1 MVLNSNGEEIQWHN
15 NGMQNHES
23 LFTLDNA
30 NCEYSRQDNAIV
42 WDNTLTL
49 DVETTAHP
57 TEQIVSTLINY

>member
-1 MVLNSNGEEIQWHN
+1 
-15 NGMQNHES
+15 MQNHES

-57 TEQIVSTLINY
+57 TEQIVSTL